1 MTKPDGGA
9 ARAQAVRKPY
19 NGRMNIRNRILVV
32 GSLNMDLVVTVETHP
47 KPGDTVLGGDTRTI
61 PGGKGANQAAAASK
75 AGGDVAMLG
84 LVGSDAYGEALKDAL
99 REAGVDVGFVETFEG
114 PSGVALITV
123 DADGQN
129 MIVVSPGANGKLTS
143 ERFQEEMLHGAALVM
158 MQLEI
163 PLETVQTVAAA
174 AAARGVPV
182 LLNPAPAQPLP
193 NELLQK
199 IKYLVVN
206 EGEAALLSDLKVTD
220 AESALAAARSLRER
234 GAETV
239 VVTLGARGLVW
250 SSNNGEG
257 ALEAHKVKIID
268 TTAAGDAFC
277 GAFAVALAQ
286 GRGLGPA
293 LRFANAAGALATTE
307 EGAQPS
313 LPTKEEIEAFLRG

>member
-1 MTKPDGGA
+1 MKRP
-9 ARAQAVRKPY
+9 
-19 NGRMNIRNRILVV
+19 NRILVV

-84 LVGSDAYGEALKDAL
+84 LVGSDAYGDALREAL
-99 REAGVDVGFVETFEG
+99 REAGVDTERVRTVEG

-129 MIVVSPGANGKLTS
+129 MIVVSPGANGKLS
-143 ERFQEEMLHGAALVM
+143 PKDFEEGMLDGAALVV

-163 PLETVQTVAAA
+163 PLPTVQTVAEA
-174 AAARGVPV
+174 AAARSVPV
-182 LLNPAPAQPLP
+182 LLNPAPAQPLSDGF
-193 NELLQK
+193 LSK
-199 IKYLVVN
+199 IGYLVVN
-206 EGEAALLSDLKVTD
+206 EGEAALLSGSSVTD

-234 GAETV
+234 GAQTV

-250 SSNNGEG
+250 SSDDGEG
-257 ALEAHKVKIID
+257 KLEPHNVKAID

-277 GAFAVALAQ
+277 GAFAVALAEEK
-286 GRGLGPA
+286 GLEPA
-293 LRFANAAGALATTE
+293 LRFANTAGALATTK

-313 LPTKEEIEAFLRG
+313 LPTREEIEGLLEGSPD